1 MNFSMQANGAEILR
15 LACCLATER
24 GLTVCAPVHGAI
36 LIEAPAVE
44 IDSHVA
50 ALQACMRE
58 ASRVVLEGLEFGS
71 EAKIVGWPD
80 RYTDKRGEEMWTT
93 VTRLLED
100 LENNCDRYIVA
111 LSGRLGS
118 PRDRLARSIF
128 PDLVNT
134 CTNSVRLGPAR
145 HSAELVRP

>member
-1 MNFSMQANGAEILR
+1 MPGLFRECIDQVGPCLLPAALAMQGLWAAVHPI
-15 LACCLATER
+15 TPR
-24 GLTVCAPVHGAI
+24 GKP
-36 LIEAPAVE
+36 
-44 IDSHVA
+44 A

-71 EAKIVGWPD
+71 EAKIVGWPN

-128 PDLVNT
+128 PRSGQYL
-134 CTNSVRLGPAR
+134 
-145 HSAELVRP
+145 HQ